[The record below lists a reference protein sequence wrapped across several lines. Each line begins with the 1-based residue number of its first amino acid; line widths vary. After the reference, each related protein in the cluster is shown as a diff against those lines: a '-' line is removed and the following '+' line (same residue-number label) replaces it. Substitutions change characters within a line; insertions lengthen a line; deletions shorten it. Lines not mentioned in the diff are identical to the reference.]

1 MRKGHTQGWKLLKGA
16 DRTDVSYE
24 TVIYEFSDLFDEDVV
39 KEAQER
45 LKRKKPVD
53 PKSDPH

>member
-1 MRKGHTQGWKLLKGA
+1 LKGA